1 MVIKKIKNYLLN
13 QSGSYRYYKENYK
26 KLSKINQINQEKIKT
41 QDDQIKSQEIIINE
55 VNAKIKSQ
63 EKIIDEISSEKDL
76 LNKIISEQLKT
87 NEAIELLHKRMFL
100 IKLDYQ
106 KNNNDLL
113 MYLTNE
119 SKK

>member
-1 MVIKKIKNYLLN
+1 MGALVSKEYANELLEELKKAA
-13 QSGSYRYYKENYK
+13 E
-26 KLSKINQINQEKIKT
+26 INPAMFNQEKIKT

-87 NEAIELLHKRMFL
+87 NEAIELLHKRIFL

>member
-1 MVIKKIKNYLLN
+1 MLN

-55 VNAKIKSQ
+55 GNAKIKSQ

-87 NEAIELLHKRMFL
+87 NEAIELLHIRIFL

>member
-26 KLSKINQINQEKIKT
+26 KLSKINQINQKKIKT

-76 LNKIISEQLKT
+76 LNKIISEQL
-87 NEAIELLHKRMFL
+87 LHKRIFL